1 MTSHPHYRGTPEWST
16 DSEAAVISGWA
27 AKEEEEESE
36 DSQWLYR
43 LELANISLQVHV
55 VIILSSSLYFSEAID

>member
-27 AKEEEEESE
+27 AKEEEESE

-43 LELANISLQVHV
+43 LELANISMQVLIH
-55 VIILSSSLYFSEAID
+55 I

>member
-27 AKEEEEESE
+27 SKEEEEEEESE

-43 LELANISLQVHV
+43 LELANISMQVLIH
-55 VIILSSSLYFSEAID
+55 I

>member
-27 AKEEEEESE
+27 ATEEEEESE

-43 LELANISLQVHV
+43 LELANISMQVLIH
-55 VIILSSSLYFSEAID
+55 IL

>member
-43 LELANISLQVHV
+43 LELANISMQVLIH
-55 VIILSSSLYFSEAID
+55 I